1 MSGEIFQTS
10 PTVRSKSANDAII
23 VLVGK
28 FQNGFCHHQM
38 RDILAMIY
46 LAEME
51 IKRLGYNHL
60 ASYISIEPS
69 GNQEQMLE
77 LANEM
82 QSYLRGNCYLDIN
95 QLIFSKK
102 KMTDADVANYIS
114 SQLLVNL
121 YERDNVNTF
130 LVLPYNLKLKADMID
145 FDNVIT
151 FNQSQS
157 FVNKLKKISK
167 GVVSNL
173 KFFGDYKIEPYIDA
187 YPSVPKGVDFRK
199 KVYLVRADGVPYNF
213 AINFVELLKKYVD
226 DEKVTYRLFDSRD
239 IAVNMDRAISMDAYV
254 YGEHRV
260 DVSRLF
266 EVSSSQNNPLCM
278 YSKVPIDKQV
288 SMIPKGNY
296 ILVDDDSVS
305 GFGRSMAYVKNAL
318 NQAGVN
324 VMGTYTLVSK
334 LIKEDEVMY
343 DIVDVVDFYAGAE
356 NGGLMVDTINGIKR
370 VPYIYPFV
378 NLAKRA
384 NIPPSKQI
392 KFSKELASLVL
403 SQDFSSNTDKLLSD
417 LSYYEII
424 DNLNI

>member
-1 MSGEIFQTS
+1 MSGEIFQTA
-10 PTVRSKSANDAII
+10 PTVKSKSMNDAII
-23 VLVGK
+23 VLVDK
-28 FQNGFCHHQM
+28 FQDGFCHYQM
-38 RDILAMIY
+38 TDILAMID
-46 LAEME
+46 LAEIE

-69 GNQEQMLE
+69 GKQEQMLE

-82 QSYLRGNCYLDIN
+82 QNYLRGNCYLDIN

-114 SQLLVNL
+114 SQLIVS
-121 YERDNVNTF
+121 ESDNVNTF
-130 LVLPYNLKLKADMID
+130 LVLPYNLKLKANKID

-167 GVVSNL
+167 GVVANL
-173 KFFGDYKIEPYIDA
+173 EFFGDYKIEPYIDA
-187 YPSVPKGVDFRK
+187 YPSVPKGEDFRK

-213 AINFVELLKKYVD
+213 AMNFVEILKKYVD
-226 DEKVTYRLFDSRD
+226 NDQITYRLFDSRD
-239 IAVNMDRAISMDAYV
+239 IAVNMDNSISMDAYI

-296 ILVDDDSVS
+296 ILVDDDSLS

-318 NQAGVN
+318 NKAGIN

-334 LIKEDEVMY
+334 LIKEDEMMY

-378 NLAKRA
+378 NLTKRA
-384 NIPPSKQI
+384 NIPPSKQM

-403 SQDFSSNTDKLLSD
+403 NQDFSNNTDKLLSD
-417 LSYYEII
+417 LSYYKII